1 MRRAETLCTIAPM
14 ASPHWPLF
22 GLRLRTPRLV
32 LRLPALEDLT
42 ALADLAAEGVHD
54 PETQPF
60 AVPWTDAPPAER
72 ARGLLQ
78 FHWSCWADWRPS
90 AWTLNLVADLDG
102 TIVGTQGLMGTDFPV
117 LREVSTG
124 SWVGRR
130 YQGRGIGTEMRAA
143 VLGLAFEGLGAEYAV
158 SAAFADNEASFAV
171 SRKLGYREDGI
182 ERRVVRGRP
191 MVVRRVRLDRAAW
204 QARRTVPVTIEG
216 LAPCLPLFGLDG

>member
-1 MRRAETLCTIAPM
+1 MG
-14 ASPHWPLF
+14 SSHWPLF
-22 GLRLRTPRLV
+22 ELRLSTPRLRLRVPG
-32 LRLPALEDLT
+32 LEDLE
-42 ALADLAAEGVHD
+42 ALADLAVDGVHD
-54 PETQPF
+54 PDVQPF

-78 FHWSCWADWRPS
+78 YHWSEWAAWQPS
-90 AWTLNLVADLDG
+90 AWALNLVADLDG
-102 TIVGTQGLMGTDFPV
+102 TIVGTQGLIGTDFAI

-130 YQGRGIGTEMRAA
+130 YQGQGIGTEMRAA
-143 VLGLAFEGLGAEYAV
+143 VLHLAFAGLGAEYAV

-171 SRKLGYREDGI
+171 SRKLGYQHDGI

-191 MVVRRVRLDRAAW
+191 VVSRRVRLDRAGW

-216 LAPCLPLFGLDG
+216 LAPCLPLFGLTDAETS